1 MRVMRYTASSM
12 RFSSLARHYHMTI
25 TALLCRQGSDR
36 HLESRAILADGATT
50 KIAGPLAGKHYACTA
65 SRNAACAAK

>member
-1 MRVMRYTASSM
+1 
-12 RFSSLARHYHMTI
+12 MTI